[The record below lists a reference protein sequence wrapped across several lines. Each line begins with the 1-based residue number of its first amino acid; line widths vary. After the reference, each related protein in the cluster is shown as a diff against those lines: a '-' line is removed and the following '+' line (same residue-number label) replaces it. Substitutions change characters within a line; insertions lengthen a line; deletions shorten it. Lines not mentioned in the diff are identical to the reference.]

1 MRTTR
6 RASIALVLLGLVS
19 CATGDPKTAAPPAA
33 SAPTSLITL
42 DSDDGQRLLFGS
54 TAHRAYGPLSIHFV
68 TQQHPAYCG
77 VATMAM
83 LLNAMGIDAPVL
95 PGFESHRQFN
105 QDNVLDATT
114 EAVLPR
120 SVLVEEGMTLEQ
132 FARLLEA
139 RATSA
144 IAEGSATRR
153 GSGDAIPVTAASA
166 SRAVT
171 TVVRHADD
179 SSVDRFRREASAALA
194 APGQHVAVNYLRS
207 MIGQGQGGHIS
218 PLAAYDAASDR
229 FLILDVARYRHAPV
243 WVKTADLYAAMNT
256 VDASADGRR
265 RGYVLVRAAR

>member
-77 VATMAM
+77 VATMVM

-95 PGFESHRQFN
+95 PGFEPHRQFT
-105 QDNVLDATT
+105 QDNVLDAAT
-114 EAVLPR
+114 ETVLPR
-120 SVLVEEGMTLEQ
+120 SVLVEQGMTLAQ

-139 RATSA
+139 RGRFGRAPGGVA
-144 IAEGSATRR
+144 GS
-153 GSGDAIPVTAASA
+153 
-166 SRAVT
+166 
-171 TVVRHADD
+171 TVGALSTEVRHADD
-179 SSVDRFRREASAALA
+179 SSVDRFRREASEALA
-194 APGQHVAVNYLRS
+194 EPGRHVVVNYLRPL
-207 MIGQGQGGHIS
+207 IGQGEGGHIS

-229 FLILDVARYRHAPV
+229 FLILDVARYRYAPV
-243 WVKTADLYAAMNT
+243 WIRTADLYAAMDT
-256 VDASADGRR
+256 VDASTQGRR
-265 RGYVLVRAAR
+265 RGYVLVSAPR